1 VVVQIKGVVTG
12 LVGQAWHALVLSVV
26 YIGGH
31 KVVGSVTAVVGGVGV
46 VVVVD
51 GVGAKVV
58 ATGHS
63 SDIH

>member
-1 VVVQIKGVVTG
+1 M
-12 LVGQAWHALVLSVV
+12 
-26 YIGGH
+26 
-31 KVVGSVTAVVGGVGV
+31 VGSVTAVVGGVGV

-58 ATGHS
+58 AKGHS